1 MVSVTVVT
9 RRCGA
14 LLLACLVVTG
24 ELASTFLRGTPP
36 TCHPRGERAF
46 PLSLPPESRS
56 GEYARRPARRPRK
69 KVSATPRLLPQGR
82 LYGMVSDRSS
92 RVRRIRSSRTAERSE
107 TAEGRDRDDIPPN
120 RDYAIDI
127 IAYESFRELDLVGR
141 MGVAML

>member
-1 MVSVTVVT
+1 MRVRVAFCFS
-9 RRCGA
+9 
-14 LLLACLVVTG
+14 
-24 ELASTFLRGTPP
+24 LRGQ
-36 TCHPRGERAF
+36 
-46 PLSLPPESRS
+46 
-56 GEYARRPARRPRK
+56 
-69 KVSATPRLLPQGR
+69 LLPVAVGGMSSRARDDGSSERYGR

-141 MGVAML
+141 MGVAMLSNLFRVDIFGRLAVSFGVRW